1 MNGTSFLF
9 LTDSQ
14 TSNWGFGTSELISL
28 VSAVATLAAVIV
40 SLYLA
45 NKSRTIKPKLKINNK
60 MAGISIYN
68 AGDAKFLIS
77 AFGAIIDK
85 TIYID
90 NQARFCKLLSSARQI
105 DAHRSTHFEFSF
117 NQVLLEP
124 GDIVEVGLEYFDS
137 NLFVKNKTYLFV
149 AIGNKIKKVKLDT
162 DKVENKNDSERMNY
176 TKADKKDINNIGF
189 YLHS

>member
-1 MNGTSFLF
+1 MNGASFLF
-9 LTDSQ
+9 LTDYQ

-60 MAGISIYN
+60 MAGISVYN

-149 AIGNKIKKVKLDT
+149 VIGNKIKKVKLDT

-176 TKADKKDINNIGF
+176 TKIDKKDINNIGF